1 MAPELLAPPYP
12 YGAAN
17 AHLAFFRVA
26 EVTCVAYLTIIQ
38 MHGAGEMLRS
48 FDEDFRVDLTSESG
62 SRDKR
67 LAAARAVVDVAIQVV
82 AELDRP
88 DSVSPKEAL
97 RVSLPVSI
105 PFIFPCEASHF
116 LNLTKLIRNAGQ
128 YSWIGVAAVLIECS
142 NEPGRPARPSSEP
155 GSSSEP
161 DLPPLPS
168 SNPRNVMDPLHD
180 DFRKLLKAIERLVE
194 TFPFVGSQ
202 VQDLE
207 QRMRLAESNAG
218 GG

>member
-1 MAPELLAPPYP
+1 MQRDLSRSYVGLPSALAFETTNVLMTRFIPDMIVQTTADAQSLRASLLTLNNALSRLTLNIPRLVAPELLAPPYP

-116 LNLTKLIRNAGQ
+116 LNLTKLI
-128 YSWIGVAAVLIECS
+128 
-142 NEPGRPARPSSEP
+142 
-155 GSSSEP
+155 
-161 DLPPLPS
+161 
-168 SNPRNVMDPLHD
+168 
-180 DFRKLLKAIERLVE
+180 
-194 TFPFVGSQ
+194 
-202 VQDLE
+202 
-207 QRMRLAESNAG
+207 
-218 GG
+218 